1 MNKTLLTLQQFK
13 TYSAKMLFP
22 TIFSVNTCLQHYGFH
37 REENVILSYTQLV
50 TVNISLTAYPVKD
63 NVNAKSVFTE
73 SCHSSSGALYAGIV
87 KKAERARG
95 TIHP

>member
-1 MNKTLLTLQQFK
+1 
-13 TYSAKMLFP
+13 MLFP

-63 NVNAKSVFTE
+63 NVNAKSVFLQSHVTV
-73 SCHSSSGALYAGIV
+73 AAGPCMRDG
-87 KKAERARG
+87 KKD
-95 TIHP
+95 